1 MIKYFYDLLDRLKIG
16 IVLVD
21 RQNRIIY
28 WNKWMQNKT
37 DLSMD
42 KVLNVPIGEIFSKF
56 NIPKYNNILSN
67 IFDTGQA
74 RFLAGAIHGTFF
86 SSSDYQST
94 SEIKQNI
101 QIEKLDENTLLIQ
114 VEDLTGHY
122 QKVKQMKKFIE
133 HLEQEN
139 DDIRQMEEASR
150 RIAIHDMLTTLPNRL
165 NFINRLQAKLIDM
178 SNSNS
183 KNTLGIFFIDLD
195 DLKKINDTYGH
206 KAGDD
211 ILKEFAQRL
220 IASSDSLDA
229 IARLAG
235 DEFVLFT
242 ESKNDINNFERQA
255 RLILKNIS
263 SPFYIEGNQSLNI
276 QASIGISIY
285 PNDALTVD
293 DLLDKADKAINKAED
308 LGKDSTML
316 RTYRQALRDATITWV
331 MPEGIL

>member
-37 DLSMD
+37 GLSMN
-42 KVLNVPIGEIFSKF
+42 KVLNVPIGELFSKF

-94 SEIKQNI
+94 SETKQNI

-150 RIAIHDMLTTLPNRL
+150 RIAMHDMLTTLPNRL

-293 DLLDKADKAINKAED
+293 DLLDKADKALYRVKYS
-308 LGKDSTML
+308 GKNNYDFYK
-316 RTYRQALRDATITWV
+316 R
-331 MPEGIL
+331 P